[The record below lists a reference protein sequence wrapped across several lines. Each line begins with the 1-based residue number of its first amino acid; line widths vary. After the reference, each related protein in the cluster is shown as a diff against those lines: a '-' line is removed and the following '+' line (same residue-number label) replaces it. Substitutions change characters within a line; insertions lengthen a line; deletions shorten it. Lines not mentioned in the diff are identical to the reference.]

1 MRAAYKDRQWVLIGD
16 DDSEIARFR
25 TKAQLMK
32 YWNENPDGGKTEEKK
47 VDDEK
52 KDWLD
57 DYEEEIDD
65 EEEEDS

>member
-1 MRAAYKDRQWVLIGD
+1 MTYLYKDFSWILYSEKGD
-16 DDSEIARFR
+16 EIARF
-25 TKAQLMK
+25 KSKSELLKFMK
-32 YWNENPDGGKTEEKK
+32 ENPDGGKAEEEK
-47 VDDEK
+47 VDEK

>member
-1 MRAAYKDRQWVLIGD
+1 MNMAYKNRAWILM
-16 DDSEIARFR
+16 DDSNNEIARFKSR
-25 TKAQLMK
+25 SQLVQ
-32 YWNENPDGGKTEEKK
+32 YWNENGDGSKAEEK
-47 VDDEK
+47 VDEKK

>member
-1 MRAAYKDRQWVLIGD
+1 MTYLYKDFSWILYSEKGD
-16 DDSEIARFR
+16 EIARF
-25 TKAQLMK
+25 KSKSELLKFMK
-32 YWNENPDGGKTEEKK
+32 ENPDGGKAEEK
-47 VDDEK
+47 VDEK